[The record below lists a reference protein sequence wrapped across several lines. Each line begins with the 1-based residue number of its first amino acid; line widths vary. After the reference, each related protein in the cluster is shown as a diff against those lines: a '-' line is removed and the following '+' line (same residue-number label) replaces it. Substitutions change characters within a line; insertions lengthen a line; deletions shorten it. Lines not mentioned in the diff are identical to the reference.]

1 MIIKKKKKKIQR
13 QGSLASTAR
22 LEALVLFDI
31 FLMDTLH
38 GCMHADYV
46 KVKFIY
52 RYKAEIS
59 LLC

>member
-1 MIIKKKKKKIQR
+1 
-13 QGSLASTAR
+13 
-22 LEALVLFDI
+22 LVLFDI

>member
-1 MIIKKKKKKIQR
+1 MSSNLHILDHK
-13 QGSLASTAR
+13 LCAS
-22 LEALVLFDI
+22 VFDI